1 MALVNSHTPEDVTAS
16 NEANFGTM
24 QPETNLQS
32 RQLQHDTG
40 VGLDPVYG
48 IVYGSLPDSLKVGP
62 RYHSVRRA
70 KPAKDAGR
78 SIEYPVPSAIKN
90 AIVARY
96 RDTEKIGEFTRMRY
110 TPATCD
116 PNDFTLRNG
125 YSLRPR
131 ILKRRTQL
139 LVCVTCFNE
148 DKWLFVRSYDS
159 IMKNARDIIN
169 KRNFLNRR
177 GPAWTKVVLCLAVDG
192 LNACDQGV
200 LDVLATV
207 GVYQHGIL
215 EEAVNGIE
223 TQAHIFEYTTQLS
236 VDPNYQL
243 LRPMGEH
250 HSTLPPVQVILCL
263 KARNSGKINSHRWFL
278 NAFGRILNPEVV
290 VHVDTGTLIDPNS
303 LLELWNAF
311 YNNPDLG
318 GACGL
323 LRPDLGPRKKL
334 LLNPLLASQNFEYKI
349 ACQLERALESTT
361 GYLSVL
367 PGAFS
372 AYRYK
377 AIMGKPLESY
387 FQGDPTLAGVLGKRG
402 TFTSVWKMNRFLADD
417 RILSF
422 EICIKAGQKWHTRLV
437 TLAGGETDC
446 PESTIDFINQRRRWL
461 NGSLSASLYS
471 LRMSWRLIYSEH
483 NVLRMT
489 ALFVQMLYNLLALLI
504 AWFSLAGCLLTTF
517 VINDITG
524 DPPRDS
530 GASRFPF
537 GAATPIVNAIIQIV
551 YIVLMV
557 LQFIF
562 AVGGRAKSH
571 RVAYIISFAIF
582 AFIQCYLLINLI
594 YLTKRLVDLKM
605 NPDVANSYAYI
616 GEYYSDLG
624 ELTVLVTAVAA
635 FGIYIAAG
643 VICFDPWHLFHSW
656 APYLFISS
664 SYTNILKAYAF
675 SNIQDASWG
684 LKAGKKPVDVVLVP
698 ESSNQ
703 ASQPGV
709 EDAAG
714 SDTSNPQEDIDIIFE
729 ATVKRALEPPARN
742 EAAPNNGDSNG
753 DDVEI
758 DREGAFLK
766 VRTILIASYLFSNFF
781 LCILVMNDSLKP
793 LWWLG
798 DSYWHKICS
807 SDACTSGSW
816 TC

>member
-1 MALVNSHTPEDVTAS
+1 MPLVNRQDPATPEL
-16 NEANFGTM
+16 EANR
-24 QPETNLQS
+24 QPGQIRNE
-32 RQLQHDTG
+32 TG
-40 VGLDPVYG
+40 VELYPVYG
-48 IVYGSLPDSLKVGP
+48 IVYNNTSLPEAPGVGHQ
-62 RYHSVRRA
+62 YHSVRRA
-70 KPAKDAGR
+70 RPAKDAGR
-78 SIEYPVPSAIKN
+78 SIEYPVPSPIRN
-90 AIVARY
+90 AIMAEY
-96 RDTEKIGEFTRMRY
+96 RDTDEIGEFTHMRY
-110 TPATCD
+110 TPATCG
-116 PNDFTLRNG
+116 PNNFTLRNG
-125 YSLRPR
+125 YTLRPR
-131 ILKRRTQL
+131 ILKRHTQL
-139 LVCVTCFNE
+139 L
-148 DKWLFVRSYDS
+148 
-159 IMKNARDIIN
+159 
-169 KRNFLNRR
+169 
-177 GPAWTKVVLCLAVDG
+177 TKIVLCLAIDG
-192 LNACDQGV
+192 PDACDQGV

-207 GVYQHGIL
+207 GVYQHGVL
-215 EEAVNGIE
+215 EEAVSGRD
-223 TQAHIFEYTTQLS
+223 TQAHI
-236 VDPNYQL
+236 L
-243 LRPMGEH
+243 LRPMDGEH

-263 KARNSGKINSHRWFL
+263 KTQNNGKINSHRWFL
-278 NAFGRILNPEVV
+278 NTFGRILNPEVV

-311 YNNPDLG
+311 YNNQDLG

-323 LRPDLGPRKKL
+323 IRPYVGVRKKL
-334 LLNPLLASQNFEYKI
+334 LLSPLVASQNFEYNI

-377 AIMGKPLESY
+377 ASKGRPLESY

-437 TLAGGETDC
+437 SSAGGETDC

-471 LRMSWRLIYSEH
+471 LRMTWRLFSSGH
-483 NVLRMT
+483 NILRMT

-504 AWFSLAGCLLTTF
+504 AWFYLAGYLLTTF
-517 VINDITG
+517 VINDVTG

-537 GAATPIVNAIIQIV
+537 GAATPIVNAIIQVV
-551 YIVLMV
+551 YIALMV

-562 AVGGRAKSH
+562 AVGGRPKSH
-571 RVAYIISFAIF
+571 HLAYIISFAIF
-582 AFIQCYLLINLI
+582 AFIQCYLLVNLI
-594 YLTKRLVDLKM
+594 YLTKRLVDLKT
-605 NPDVANSYAYI
+605 NPDATGSYAYI

-624 ELTVLVTAVAA
+624 ELTVLVTAVAT

-643 VICFDPWHLFHSW
+643 ILCFDPWHLFHSW

-664 SYTNILKAYAF
+664 SYNNTLKAYAF

-684 LKAGKKPVDVVLVP
+684 LKAGKKPVDIVLVP
-698 ESSNQ
+698 DTNNQ
-703 ASQPGV
+703 SPNPVIENEA
-709 EDAAG
+709 E
-714 SDTSNPQEDIDIIFE
+714 SDTSNLQEDIDIIFE
-729 ATVKRALEPPARN
+729 ATVKRALQPYKAPSRGEDTTLNKN
-742 EAAPNNGDSNG
+742 ENGSDDDG
-753 DDVEI
+753 DVLV

-766 VRTILIASYLFSNFF
+766 VRTILIATYLFSNFF

-798 DSYWHKICS
+798 DSYWHKIWFFRLWMWGNSVLLGMQFVGCLYQRFVS
-807 SDACTSGSW
+807 VFRYFYYVG
-816 TC
+816 